1 MSASLPGWE
10 LQYLNYVFFVSAF
23 KSHTGELLVNTDM
36 EPQREENLES
46 LGSNVTH
53 QQGIK
58 FQNFSMN
65 ISLIV
70 YSTNT
75 SQKKIQKASRK
86 NDNLC
91 NSILFDILSSVQSL
105 SRVQLFETPWT
116 ATR

>member
-1 MSASLPGWE
+1 MNP
-10 LQYLNYVFFVSAF
+10 
-23 KSHTGELLVNTDM
+23 DM

-86 NDNLC
+86 NDNLY

-105 SRVQLFETPWT
+105 SRVQLFANP
-116 ATR
+116 